1 MDRGLGVLVLMA
13 GLGLVYD
20 GLSRERASG
29 RTGLGILLILTGSSL
44 MLEPPKGETP

>member
-1 MDRGLGVLVLMA
+1 MDRGFGLLVVMA

-29 RTGLGILLILTGSSL
+29 TTGLGILLILTGSSL
-44 MLEPPKGETP
+44 LLEPSKGETP